1 MKTFS
6 LYLTI
11 FLAGTMIFTAECES
25 RSRSRG
31 GNVTVTPGRQNYSF
45 LKEHETFKSM
55 IPTLYPVK
63 GVRRGEVDRL
73 NTIFT
78 EPAGMKIKFH
88 NGSEQTISAEVK
100 KRKKMVPQFFAFQE
114 GVYPFSIYKDRKS
127 GNKFSGAMV
136 VFNTTPEIS
145 LATFG
150 ASDETRLFDPTM
162 LEKAESGIL
171 ANYSITFDEN
181 EVIVYWLG
189 NRRIPFSGGEPNV
202 EMDFSV
208 TKEIEEV
215 TINRTK
221 QRDLV
226 SVILNVYGV
235 RERVRGYDGRYV
247 IDPVTGKYKTKA
259 DTAIYKLEMLHS
271 DGKRYSGYIKHLKDN
286 AFTAFMRIPC
296 EIPEEL
302 FIAANKGTIS
312 KFTVTSG
319 GDDEGVAEI
328 IFGLAK

>member
-1 MKTFS
+1 MRKFS
-6 LYLTI
+6 LYSII
-11 FLAGTMIFTAECES
+11 FLAGMVIFTNDCDA
-25 RSRSRG
+25 RSS
-31 GNVTVTPGRQNYSF
+31 NITVTSSKQQYSF
-45 LKEHETFKSM
+45 FTEHDTFKSM
-55 IPTLYPVK
+55 LPSLYSIK
-63 GVRRGEVDRL
+63 SAKRREIDHL
-73 NTIFT
+73 NALFT
-78 EPAGMKIKFH
+78 EPGGMKIKFH

-100 KRKKMVPQFFAFQE
+100 KRKEMVPQFFAFKE
-114 GVYPFSIYKDRKS
+114 GVYPFSIYRDRKS
-127 GNKFSGAMV
+127 GNMFSGAMV

-171 ANYSITFDEN
+171 ANYSITFDDN

-189 NRRIPFSGGEPNV
+189 NRKIPFPGGEPNV

-208 TKEIEEV
+208 TKEIKEV
-215 TINRTK
+215 LINRTK
-221 QRDLV
+221 QRNLV
-226 SVILNVYGV
+226 SIILNVYGKREKV
-235 RERVRGYDGRYV
+235 RSYDGRYI
-247 IDPVTGKYKTKA
+247 IDPLTGQYKTKA

-271 DGKRYSGYIKHLKDN
+271 NGKRYSGYIKNLKDN

-296 EIPEEL
+296 EIPGEL
-302 FIAANKGTIS
+302 FNAANKGTIS

-319 GDDEGVAEI
+319 EDDEGVAEI